1 MLYSEFLKG
10 TRAPE
15 TPDTY
20 DQFQIIGQIY
30 EDCEGMTKEEAYR
43 IWKQTY
49 GRELKR
55 RELRQ
60 RERLELL
67 INREDYDSADRP
79 HRAAIYH
86 ELSTLFWAAYYNKD
100 GSRCRLATEG
110 RCFTDVYG
118 ITWILRYDGRYPNG
132 NTIFKINW
140 KVRVKNK
147 AFWLAL
153 IPAVLLLIQ
162 VIASVFGYTLDLGD
176 LGNKLL
182 SVVEALFMVL
192 SILGIVVDPT
202 TDGVGDSKQA
212 LTYTEPKK

>member
-1 MLYSEFLKG
+1 MVKFLFVGDLHLRG
-10 TRAPE
+10 TNPRNRI
-15 TPDTY
+15 DDY
-20 DQFQIIGQIY
+20 
-30 EDCEGMTKEEAYR
+30 KEAA
-43 IWKQTY
+43 KQK
-49 GRELKR
+49 L
-55 RELRQ
+55 
-60 RERLELL
+60 
-67 INREDYDSADRP
+67 
-79 HRAAIYH
+79 
-86 ELSTLFWAAYYNKD
+86 
-100 GSRCRLATEG
+100 
-110 RCFTDVYG
+110 
-118 ITWILRYDGRYPNG
+118 
-132 NTIFKINW
+132 KINW

>member
-30 EDCEGMTKEEAYR
+30 EDCEGMTKEEA
-43 IWKQTY
+43 
-49 GRELKR
+49 
-55 RELRQ
+55 
-60 RERLELL
+60 
-67 INREDYDSADRP
+67 NREDYDSADRP

-132 NTIFKINW
+132 NTIFKLCAV
-140 KVRVKNK
+140 VR
-147 AFWLAL
+147 
-153 IPAVLLLIQ
+153 
-162 VIASVFGYTLDLGD
+162 GRMLD
-176 LGNKLL
+176 
-182 SVVEALFMVL
+182 
-192 SILGIVVDPT
+192 
-202 TDGVGDSKQA
+202 TDF
-212 LTYTEPKK
+212 TN